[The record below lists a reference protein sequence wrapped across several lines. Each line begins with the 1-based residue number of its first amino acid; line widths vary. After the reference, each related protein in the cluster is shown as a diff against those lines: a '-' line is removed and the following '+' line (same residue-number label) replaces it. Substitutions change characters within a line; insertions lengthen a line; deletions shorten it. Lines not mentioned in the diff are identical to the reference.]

1 MIGLTPIL
9 YYSCPMLYH
18 LPMLILVAALAGCVS
33 SPTKP
38 IIKTHE
44 KIYRANFEETWRAVQ
59 QSIMPYPL
67 RVNNMDT
74 GQIQTTLIKGANAF
88 QPPHTDEAPS
98 GGYRYRLHFNVL
110 KLSEQRTK
118 VAISKKAELARD
130 FFSEPEE
137 QGSDGLEEKILLYRI
152 GREIA
157 IERQLVKATLP
168 NSK

>member
-1 MIGLTPIL
+1 
-9 YYSCPMLYH
+9 MLNST
-18 LPMLILVAALAGCVS
+18 LRITLIVNLLVLSACVTNPKK
-33 SPTKP
+33 PTVKS
-38 IIKTHE
+38 HE
-44 KIYRANFEETWRAVQ
+44 KIYRASFEETWRAIQ

-74 GQIQTTLIKGANAF
+74 GQIQTTLIKGASAF
-88 QPPHTDEAPS
+88 TPPHTDESPS

-110 KLSEQRTK
+110 KLSEKRTK

-130 FFSEPEE
+130 FFSDPEE
-137 QGSDGLEEKILLYRI
+137 QGSDGLEESILLYRI